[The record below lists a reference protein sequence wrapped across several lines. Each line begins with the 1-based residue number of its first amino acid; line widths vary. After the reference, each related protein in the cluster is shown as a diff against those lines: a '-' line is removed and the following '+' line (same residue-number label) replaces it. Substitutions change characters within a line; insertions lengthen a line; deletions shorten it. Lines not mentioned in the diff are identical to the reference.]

1 MKTTVSSEHSYCLG
15 LLSAPQGEEASCV
28 RVHVC
33 VCAYVSVCTC
43 AGDGTHRMSGLLC
56 VCVRAHMCAG
66 DGTHHACQGSSDVP
80 RRAGGISHQ
89 GCGVPWRVSGL
100 LMLGRFLPAPFTSLQ
115 RGLGPA
121 GHQKPLVLQVR
132 VFLASSSHCFSL
144 LQHPTPLP
152 SRKDFPGPWQVTLP
166 SREFLL
172 FTPFAIPPFLPVVC
186 GRVLRTAESH
196 VATCNQEDRGAASL
210 TQRPQL
216 LLQVQMWDWDGGCL
230 WVPGARS
237 VWYQVVRG
245 SVDDQGL
252 ALWLPRHWVPK
263 GQGKLGMVSAGGAV
277 PEGHSAHSRESNIAA
292 FQCPLP
298 YWTWGWPG
306 AGAACLPGPVSCW
319 GPRKCPLELPL
330 PLPQPCLRPLCA
342 GKYVCSKVSMGVV
355 VSIPVRA
362 CSLSHVRLL

>member
-100 LMLGRFLPAPFTSLQ
+100 LMLGRFLPAPFTSPQ

-152 SRKDFPGPWQVTLP
+152 SRRLSWALAGYPSFQRVPPLHPICNSTLP
-166 SREFLL
+166 PRGLWTSAAEGREPRGHLQPGGPRGGL
-172 FTPFAIPPFLPVVC
+172 ADSASPAVTPGADVGLGWWVSVGAWSQVC
-186 GRVLRTAESH
+186 V
-196 VATCNQEDRGAASL
+196 
-210 TQRPQL
+210 
-216 LLQVQMWDWDGGCL
+216 
-230 WVPGARS
+230 VPG
-237 VWYQVVRG
+237 
-245 SVDDQGL
+245 
-252 ALWLPRHWVPK
+252 
-263 GQGKLGMVSAGGAV
+263 
-277 PEGHSAHSRESNIAA
+277 
-292 FQCPLP
+292 
-298 YWTWGWPG
+298 
-306 AGAACLPGPVSCW
+306 
-319 GPRKCPLELPL
+319 GPR
-330 PLPQPCLRPLCA
+330 
-342 GKYVCSKVSMGVV
+342 VC
-355 VSIPVRA
+355 
-362 CSLSHVRLL
+362 